1 MEDVLGV
8 YARPY
13 DPAFPVVVMD
23 EKPLQLLADARP
35 GTPAAPGRPAR
46 QDSEYV
52 RHGTCSIFV
61 WAEPLRGWRRAYAK
75 HTRTRLDF
83 AAGVDHLLTVDY
95 PNAEKVVLVM
105 DNLNTHNTASVRDE
119 IAASCRRGS
128 PVGGAFEFGGS
139 CNNHGM
145 ADFSCPPNVTLA
157 ANHNAKEVNCSC
169 ARSCSAPHSVTQPR
183 YGSHR
188 ADLRRPDHLV
198 AEWQERWT
206 ESQRM
211 PRLDLRSIVS
221 DSNRT
226 LPA

>member
-61 WAEPLRGWRRAYAK
+61 WAEPLRGWRRAYAEP
-75 HTRTRLDF
+75 TRTRLDW
-83 AAGVDHLLTVDY
+83 AAGVERLLTVDY

-105 DNLNTHNTASVRDE
+105 DNLNTHNTASLYQAFPPGKAYALANRLEIHHTPKHGSWLNIAEIELSCLTKQCLGRRIHDLDALNTELSAWTQATNADE
-119 IAASCRRGS
+119 RQVEWRFTTSDARIKLRHLY
-128 PVGGAFEFGGS
+128 P
-139 CNNHGM
+139 
-145 ADFSCPPNVTLA
+145 TL
-157 ANHNAKEVNCSC
+157 
-169 ARSCSAPHSVTQPR
+169 
-183 YGSHR
+183 
-188 ADLRRPDHLV
+188 
-198 AEWQERWT
+198 
-206 ESQRM
+206 
-211 PRLDLRSIVS
+211 
-221 DSNRT
+221 
-226 LPA
+226 